1 MTSRRQVLLAAGAL
15 AAVPLAS
22 ARTGGRLPVL
32 GILSPH
38 APPPA
43 KVIADNPITNR
54 LRALGWVEGRNLRIE
69 RAYGEGKEDR
79 LPELAA
85 ALVRKDVDVIFA
97 LGPQAAMAAASL
109 TRTVPIVFWG
119 VSHPVEQGLVESLSR
134 PGSNVTGIAFS
145 AGGTTHTKGLE
156 ALRELS
162 PESRRLAIA
171 STPSAGYSLGRDR
184 RMYLLRIGP
193 VAKSLGWELREF
205 PVERKEDV
213 EPAFAAMLDWRA
225 QVLVVGATTIT
236 FRERYRIAAL
246 ANGSRLPSAY
256 AMREFVEAGGLLSY
270 GLELAPTQERVAYF
284 VDRILRGANP
294 ADLPVEQPDKYEF
307 AVNLKTAAALGLT
320 IPKSMLLRA
329 DRVIQ

>member
-1 MTSRRQVLLAAGAL
+1 MRRRRFLLAAGAL
-15 AAVPLAS
+15 AAAPLA
-22 ARTGGRLPVL
+22 RGQTGDRLPVL

-38 APPPA
+38 SQLPA
-43 KVIADNPITNR
+43 KAIADNPFTNR

-69 RAYGEGKEDR
+69 RAYGEGREDR

-85 ALVRKDVDVIFA
+85 TLVRKEVDVIFA

-109 TRTVPIVFWG
+109 TRRIPIVFWG

-134 PGSNVTGIAFS
+134 PGRNVTGIAFS

-162 PESRRLAIA
+162 PGSHRLAIV

-184 RMYLLRIGP
+184 RMHMLRIGP
-193 VAKSLGWELREF
+193 VAESLGWEMREF
-205 PVERKEDV
+205 PVERTEDV

-225 QVLVVGATTIT
+225 QALVVGATTIT
-236 FRERYRIAAL
+236 FRERHRIAAL
-246 ANGSRLPSAY
+246 ANGSRLPNVY

-270 GLELAPTQERVAYF
+270 GLELAPTHERVAHF

-294 ADLPVEQPDKYEF
+294 ADLPVEQPDKYEL

-320 IPKSMLLRA
+320 IPQSLLLRA
-329 DRVIQ
+329 DRVIE